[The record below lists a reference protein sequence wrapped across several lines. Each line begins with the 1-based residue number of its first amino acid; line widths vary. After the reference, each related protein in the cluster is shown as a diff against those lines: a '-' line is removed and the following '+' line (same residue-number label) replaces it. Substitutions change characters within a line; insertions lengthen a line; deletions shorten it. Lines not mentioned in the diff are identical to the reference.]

1 MERGASLRLAG
12 QAFMPDLSALLPAA
26 HPPAGRHRVP
36 TATSAQSGLDPERH
50 VIVEIGTIVTDDQLE
65 IVSEGPDIAINYSKH
80 ILSLMEEWSLKHHKL
95 SGLLDR
101 VKASPYNCQ
110 RAEQETIEFLS
121 RYCQKGESPLC
132 GNSVW
137 QDRRFLAKYMP
148 RLEAFLHYRNID
160 VSSIKELVKRWYP
173 TLPIFTKK
181 KAHLAMSDIEE
192 SIKELAYYREK
203 VFVAP

>member
-1 MERGASLRLAG
+1 VKNRLVWI
-12 QAFMPDLSALLPAA
+12 DLEM
-26 HPPAGRHRVP
+26 
-36 TATSAQSGLDPERH
+36 SGLELEMH
-50 VIVEIGTIVTDDQLE
+50 VIVEIASVVTDDRLE
-65 IVSEGPDIAINYSKH
+65 IVARGPDIAINH
-80 ILSLMEEWSLKHHKL
+80 PQEILSLMDEWSFRHHQS

-101 VKASPYNCQ
+101 IRASPYNCQ
-110 RAEQETIEFLS
+110 RAEQETIEFIS

-137 QDRRFLAKYMP
+137 QDRRFLERYMP

-173 TLPIFTKK
+173 TIPTFKKK

-192 SIKELAYYREK
+192 SIKELKYYREK
-203 VFVAP
+203 VFIQP

>member
-1 MERGASLRLAG
+1 M
-12 QAFMPDLSALLPAA
+12 
-26 HPPAGRHRVP
+26 
-36 TATSAQSGLDPERH
+36 SGLDPETH
-50 VIVEIGTIVTDDQLE
+50 VILEIGSIVTDDRLE
-65 IVSEGPDIAINYSKH
+65 IVAKGPDIAVNYPEH
-80 ILSLMEEWSLKHHKL
+80 TLCLMEEWSLKHHQS

-101 VKASPYNCQ
+101 VKASLYDCHG
-110 RAEQETIEFLS
+110 AEQETIEFLS

-148 RLEAFLHYRNID
+148 LLEAFLHYRNID
-160 VSSIKELVKRWYP
+160 VSSIKELVNRWYP

-203 VFVAP
+203 VFVAS

>member
-1 MERGASLRLAG
+1 MKNNLVWI
-12 QAFMPDLSALLPAA
+12 DLEM
-26 HPPAGRHRVP
+26 
-36 TATSAQSGLDPERH
+36 SGLDPERH
-50 VIVEIGTIVTDDQLE
+50 VIVEIGTIVTDDRLE
-65 IVSEGPDIAINYSKH
+65 IIAKGPDIAINYPKH
-80 ILSLMEEWSLKHHKL
+80 ILSLMEEWSLKHHQL

-101 VKASPYNCQ
+101 VKTSPYNCQ

-121 RYCQKGESPLC
+121 PYCKKGESPLC

-148 RLEAFLHYRNID
+148 RLEASLHYRNID

-173 TLPIFTKK
+173 TLPIFVKK

-203 VFVAP
+203 VFVAS